1 VREELVQQW
10 LHDPDAWS
18 RRGDKIIFR
27 SEDIHSTVA
36 KLRRD
41 VPDYLYGSGA
51 KGNVIVFEADELQKF
66 LGVSILSKK
75 SPIRALTRLLGGNP
89 Q

>member
-1 VREELVQQW
+1 VARSLVS
-10 LHDPDAWS
+10 PAVWS
-18 RRGDKIIFR
+18 RRGGKIIFR
-27 SEDIHSTVA
+27 SEDIHGTVA

-41 VPDYLYGSGA
+41 VPDYLYGSGT

-75 SPIRALTRLLGGNP
+75 SPLGTLMRLLGGKP